1 MNTITKIDGDMVI
14 NREIKERVEASLFK
28 GKAVIIYGARRTG
41 KTTLIKQIQLK
52 FPGSAYLNCDEPS
65 VREALTDKGS
75 LELKNYL
82 GNHKLVFLDEAQR
95 VRNIGLS
102 LKLLVDNFP
111 QMQIVATGSSSFE
124 LSNQIVEPLTGRKRE
139 FYLFPLSW
147 RELGTVYDRNTLDAL
162 LEQRLIFGM
171 YPEVVF
177 QDQKNLEEIVR
188 SYLYKDVLQ
197 YQEIKN
203 PDILEKLLQA
213 IALQL
218 GQEVSYNE
226 LAGLVQIDK
235 NTVRRYLE
243 ILEKAFVI
251 FRLKAFSRNRRK
263 EISQLRKIYFYDNG
277 VRNALIGN
285 LNRLNLRQD
294 RGALWENFLIA
305 ERIKL
310 LKNKN
315 ETVSQFFWRNYQQAE
330 IDYLEERAGK
340 LSGFEFKWKEKR
352 YKIPKA
358 FADLCPQATAELIHR
373 NNYQKFI

>member
-1 MNTITKIDGDMVI
+1 MII
-14 NREIKERVEASLFK
+14 NREIRERVENSLFK

-41 KTTLIKQIQLK
+41 KTTLIKEIQAK
-52 FPGSAYLNCDEPS
+52 FPGSIYLNCDEPS
-65 VREALTDKGS
+65 VREALTDKDS
-75 LELKNYL
+75 LELKSYL
-82 GNHKLVFLDEAQR
+82 GNNKLVFLDEAQR
-95 VRNIGLS
+95 VKNIGLS

-111 QMQIVATGSSSFE
+111 QIQIVATGSSSFE
-124 LSNQIVEPLTGRKRE
+124 LSNKIVEPLTGRKKE
-139 FYLFPLSW
+139 FYLYQISW
-147 RELGTVYDRNTLDAL
+147 GELGAVYEKNKLDGI

-171 YPEVVF
+171 YPEVIF
-177 QDQKNLEEIVR
+177 QDHKNLEEIVR

-226 LAGLVQIDK
+226 LASLVQIDK

-263 EISQLRKIYFYDNG
+263 EISKLRKIYFYDNG

-285 LNRLNLRQD
+285 LNPLNLRQD

-305 ERIKL
+305 ERLKL
-310 LKNKN
+310 FRNKD
-315 ETVSQFFWRNYQQAE
+315 EAISQFFWRNYQQAE
-330 IDYLEERAGK
+330 VDYLEEVNGQLA
-340 LSGFEFKWKEKR
+340 GFEFKWKEKK
-352 YKIPKA
+352 YKTPKA
-358 FADLCPQATAELIHR
+358 FSDLYPEMKVEIVSRA
-373 NNYQKFI
+373 NYQSFL